1 MSTTL
6 SRRQLLAG
14 SGALVVAFTLP
25 SGIRAQSTPRDKLPL
40 YTGIDAWLAV
50 GRDSKVTIFTG
61 KVELGTGVRTA
72 LAQIVGEELDVE
84 MDRIAVVQGDTGRV
98 PDQGPTVGSKSIHL
112 GGPQLRQAAAAARA
126 VLLELAADKLGA
138 PASDLTVKDGI
149 VLARGDQPRAISY
162 GGLIGGK
169 PFNRLVSG
177 TGTPKSPDAYRL
189 VGTSA
194 RRTDIPGKL
203 AGRHVYVHDVRM
215 PGMLHGRVVRP
226 SPVGA
231 TLVRVDESSVAG
243 VPGLVKV
250 VTQGNFVGVVAQREE
265 QAIRAARELKV
276 EWQAPAAPPPVKDV
290 WEAIRATPTT
300 DKVVLAVG
308 DVQAGM
314 AAAAKTL
321 QATYQTPFQMH
332 ASIGPSCAVAEVK
345 DGSATIWSGTQ
356 GSFALRDAIA
366 QLLGVA
372 PESVRLV
379 WVEASGC
386 YGHNG
391 ADDVA
396 GDAALLSR
404 AVGRPVRVQWMRHD
418 EHGWEP
424 KGPAM
429 AIDVRAGL
437 DSQGQVVAWDYAV
450 TTPTHSTRPAGQAGN
465 LLAGQLPGS
474 PPRQGFTGGDRNA
487 RHTYVFPNDRV
498 TVRWQSKSLL
508 RPSALRGLG
517 APQNTLANESFMDEL
532 AAAAGIDPI
541 EFRRRHLKDERAL
554 AVLDAV
560 AKLSGWQ
567 PRPSP
572 RRDTAGQEAVT
583 GRGVAYAQY
592 ENANAYAAAVGEVQ
606 VNRRTG
612 AVRVSRVWVA
622 HDCGL
627 IVNPDGVRNQI
638 EGNVV
643 QTISRTLKEEVAL
656 DASGVTSLDWIAYPI
671 LTFPEAPDAIDIEL
685 IDRKDKPSVGA
696 GEPAACPVPA
706 MIANAIFDATGARL
720 RTMPFTPDRVR
731 AALA

>member
-1 MSTTL
+1 MTTTL

-25 SGIRAQSTPRDKLPL
+25 LGVRAQTTPRDKLPL
-40 YTGIDAWLAV
+40 YANVDAWLAI
-50 GRDSKVTIFTG
+50 GRDGKVTVFTG
-61 KVELGTGVRTA
+61 KVELGTGVQTA
-72 LAQIVGEELDVE
+72 LAQIVAEELDVA
-84 MDRIAVVQGDTGRV
+84 MVSIVIVQGDTGRV
-98 PDQGPTVGSKSIHL
+98 PDQGPTVGSKTIHL
-112 GGPQLRQAAAAARA
+112 GGPQLRAAAAAARA
-126 VLLELAADKLGA
+126 TLLDLAAQRLGV
-138 PASDLTVKDGI
+138 PATDLVVKDGT
-149 VLARGDQPRAISY
+149 VSVRGDEGRNVPYAT
-162 GGLIGGK
+162 LIGGK
-169 PFNRLVSG
+169 RFDKPVSG
-177 TGTPKSPDAYRL
+177 TGTPKSPDAYRI
-189 VGTSA
+189 VGTSV

-203 AGRHVYVHDVRM
+203 TGRYLFMQDLRL
-215 PGMLHGRVVRP
+215 PGMLHGRVIRP
-226 SPVGA
+226 AAPGA
-231 TLVRVDESSVAG
+231 TLGRVDESSVAG
-243 VPGLVKV
+243 LPGLVKV
-250 VTQGNFVGVVAQREE
+250 VSRGNFVGVVAQREE

-276 EWQAPAAPPPVKDV
+276 EWQAPPAAPAFKDV

-300 DKVVLAVG
+300 DRVVLSVG
-308 DVQAGM
+308 NVDTGM
-314 AAAAKTL
+314 ASAARTL
-321 QATYQTPFQMH
+321 TATYRTPFQMH
-332 ASIGPSCAVAEVK
+332 ASIGPSCAVAEVRE
-345 DGSATIWSGTQ
+345 GSATVWSGTQ
-356 GSFALRDAIA
+356 GSFGLRDALA

-379 WVEASGC
+379 WAEASGC

-396 GDAALLSR
+396 GDAVLLSA

-429 AIDVRAGL
+429 SIDVRAGL
-437 DSQGQVVAWDYAV
+437 DAQGQVVAWDYAV

-465 LLAGQLPGS
+465 LLAGQLTGS
-474 PPRQGFTGGDRNA
+474 PPRHGFTGGDRNA

-498 TVRWQSKSLL
+498 TVRYQSKSLL

-532 AAAAGIDPI
+532 AAAAGVDPI

-560 AKLSGWQ
+560 ARLSSWQ
-567 PRPSP
+567 ARSSP
-572 RRDTAGQEAVT
+572 RRDAAGQETVT

-592 ENANAYAAAVGEVQ
+592 ENENAYAAAVGEVE

-612 AVRVSRVWVA
+612 AVRVTRVWVA

-643 QTISRTLKEEVAL
+643 QTISRALKEEVAL
-656 DASGVTSLDWIAYPI
+656 DASGVTSLDWTAYPI
-671 LTFPEAPDAIDIEL
+671 LTFLEAPDAIDIAL

-706 MIANAIFDATGARL
+706 MIANAIFDAVGARL
-720 RTMPFTPDRVR
+720 RTMPFTPERVR
-731 AALA
+731 AAGR